1 MAEEVLQTQITRP
14 SPIIE
19 EGQKAYL
26 EALRD
31 QVKTPLAT
39 SAFAPSVVSRGAL
52 EQAAQQQAATQA
64 GLGTLGFDTTGA
76 VSTVGTGTGIAGY
89 QPFLDAASAAAT
101 QAGTDVASAR
111 GMVGPTAYEP
121 FESPYQKAVRD
132 ATLASFDEQAA
143 ARQQAITDQQA
154 RLGAL
159 GSGRAGVQP
168 AEYQ

>member
-1 MAEEVLQTQITRP
+1 MAEEILQTQITRP

-64 GLGTLGFDTTGA
+64 GLGTLGFDQQGA
-76 VSTVGTGTGIAGY
+76 ISTVGTGTGIAGY

-111 GMVGPTAYEP
+111 GMVGPTAYEQ
-121 FESPYQKAVRD
+121 FLSPYQTAVRD

-159 GSGRAGVQP
+159 GSGRAGVQT
-168 AEYQ
+168 AEY

>member
-39 SAFAPSVVSRGAL
+39 AAFAPSVVSRGAL

-76 VSTVGTGTGIAGY
+76 VSTVGTGTGIAG
-89 QPFLDAASAAAT
+89 F
-101 QAGTDVASAR
+101 
-111 GMVGPTAYEP
+111 
-121 FESPYQKAVRD
+121 
-132 ATLASFDEQAA
+132 
-143 ARQQAITDQQA
+143 
-154 RLGAL
+154 
-159 GSGRAGVQP
+159 
-168 AEYQ
+168 

>member
-64 GLGTLGFDTTGA
+64 GLGTLQFDPTTGA
-76 VSTVGTGTGIAGY
+76 ISGVGTGTGVAGF
-89 QPFLDAASAAAT
+89 QPFLRCST
-101 QAGTDVASAR
+101 NCFSNTR
-111 GMVGPTAYEP
+111 G
-121 FESPYQKAVRD
+121 
-132 ATLASFDEQAA
+132 
-143 ARQQAITDQQA
+143 
-154 RLGAL
+154 
-159 GSGRAGVQP
+159 
-168 AEYQ
+168 